1 MTKRPYIPQQ
11 DVSYMAG
18 YSVAIKNSFLN
29 LVPPRGTDW
38 RFKSP
43 PHPIHTRWASCPL
56 NNIGLRT
63 MRILSTLALLT
74 LIAFGTKAQ
83 TIDLITMEHSCSF
96 GLPIERLSI
105 KLYRIGDKTVM
116 EVKLTP
122 GNGRQKKMR
131 TKIDSVRQLTTS
143 EFELVQKMFVDLKT
157 TDLLKSFNGG
167 GTDGT
172 STQLTFGDFQNRIA
186 YTVWTL
192 EHKTADRGLQGF
204 RDICIHLTRLAGLEK
219 LKLFD

>member
-1 MTKRPYIPQQ
+1 
-11 DVSYMAG
+11 
-18 YSVAIKNSFLN
+18 
-29 LVPPRGTDW
+29 
-38 RFKSP
+38 
-43 PHPIHTRWASCPL
+43 
-56 NNIGLRT
+56 
-63 MRILSTLALLT
+63 MRILLTFVLLIF
-74 LIAFGTKAQ
+74 IAFGTKAQ
-83 TIDLITMEHSCSF
+83 SIDLITMEHSCSF
-96 GLPIERLSI
+96 GLPIEKLVI
-105 KLYRIGDKTVM
+105 KLYRVGDKTVM

-143 EFELVQKMFVDLKT
+143 EFELVQKMFVELKT

-172 STQLTFGDFQNRIA
+172 STQLTFGDLQNRIA

-192 EHKTADRGLQGF
+192 DHKTADRGLQGF

>member
-1 MTKRPYIPQQ
+1 
-11 DVSYMAG
+11 
-18 YSVAIKNSFLN
+18 
-29 LVPPRGTDW
+29 
-38 RFKSP
+38 
-43 PHPIHTRWASCPL
+43 
-56 NNIGLRT
+56 
-63 MRILSTLALLT
+63 MRILLTFVLLIF
-74 LIAFGTKAQ
+74 IAFGTKAQ
-83 TIDLITMEHSCSF
+83 TIDLITMEHTCSF
-96 GLPIERLSI
+96 GLPIEKLVI
-105 KLYRIGDKTVM
+105 KLYRVGDKTVM

-143 EFELVQKMFVDLKT
+143 EFELVQKMVVELKT

-192 EHKTADRGLQGF
+192 DHKTADRGLQGF
-204 RDICIHLTRLAGLEK
+204 RDICIHLARLAGLEK
-219 LKLFD
+219 LTLFD